1 LPKSLGQA
9 ATHLRR
15 RDVAKVVNY
24 ARADSKRK
32 QYSLGLENLCMETPH
47 DPLADQPLSYYPI
60 PSSITTTVQ
69 PLPVLGEL
77 PREPRQPAPPQYR
90 RRVLLPVLL
99 IAATCLSTFWAGS
112 GPEILSQRVLLHGGE
127 TTAFTVVGIWHDGLV
142 YMLGVMAILLA
153 HEMGHFVQAVRYGV
167 PASLPFFIPMP
178 FTPIGTMGAVISMR
192 GSGADRKELFDIGLT
207 GPLAGLLVAIP
218 LLWIGIQQAPA
229 FPMNIQMPT
238 THFED
243 PLLMKWMM
251 SYLRP
256 NLAPGQELALTPLLR
271 AGWFGLLL
279 TGLNMLPIS
288 QLDGGHVSYALFGRG
303 SFWLARGVLLAA
315 FAFIYFA
322 EAYGWMVML
331 LLVMLIGIQHP
342 PTANDRAPM
351 SWGRRALG
359 LASLAIPILCM
370 TPNPISVK

>member
-1 LPKSLGQA
+1 
-9 ATHLRR
+9 
-15 RDVAKVVNY
+15 
-24 ARADSKRK
+24 
-32 QYSLGLENLCMETPH
+32 METPH
-47 DPLADQPLSYYPI
+47 DPLADQPLTYYPI
-60 PSSITTTVQ
+60 PSSVTTTVQ

-77 PREPRQPAPPQYR
+77 PREPRPMAPPRYEQ
-90 RRVLLPVLL
+90 PVLRIVVL
-99 IAATCLSTFWAGS
+99 FLLTCLSTFWAGS
-112 GPEILSQRVLLHGGE
+112 GGTFSTIDRLPGIAPNASGVVLI
-127 TTAFTVVGIWHDGLV
+127 GIWHDGLV
-142 YMLGVMAILLA
+142 YMLCVMGILLA

-178 FTPIGTMGAVISMR
+178 ISPIGTMGAVISMR

-229 FPMNIQMPT
+229 FPMNVQVPT

-251 SYLRP
+251 WYLRP
-256 NLAPGQELALTPLLR
+256 DLAPGQELSLTPLLR

-303 SFWLARGVLLAA
+303 SVWLARAVFAAA

-370 TPNPISVK
+370 TPNPIR